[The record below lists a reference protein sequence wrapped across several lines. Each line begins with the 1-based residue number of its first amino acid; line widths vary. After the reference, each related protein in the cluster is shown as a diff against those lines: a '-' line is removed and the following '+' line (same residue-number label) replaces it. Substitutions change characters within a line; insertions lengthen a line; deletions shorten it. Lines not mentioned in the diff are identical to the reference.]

1 MILQSYVSK
10 FEYDLEHFLQIA
22 LELVQGRLLKWL
34 PLISLHVQVYL
45 PQETPTGLK
54 ELREQ
59 ELINMRGN
67 GKGLRKEADRIY
79 DYAVYNDLG
88 DIELHES
95 FKRPVLGG
103 NDKFPYPRRMRTG
116 RPLSELGGTSFNRKL
131 MMISAISDA
140 KISSKSPTI

>member
-1 MILQSYVSK
+1 
-10 FEYDLEHFLQIA
+10 
-22 LELVQGRLLKWL
+22 
-34 PLISLHVQVYL
+34 
-45 PQETPTGLK
+45 
-54 ELREQ
+54 
-59 ELINMRGN
+59 MRGN